1 MYQQRLM
8 DNSLNLIPG
17 QEYLVIKPFIDYDG
31 IVHGVG
37 EIWTYQGT
45 NFLPYDDGLTL
56 HVLVND
62 TTAVYRLQWRKEAQA
77 DIIENFNKYVEPY

>member
-1 MYQQRLM
+1 M
-8 DNSLNLIPG
+8 DNSLNLVP
-17 QEYLVIKPFIDYDG
+17 QQDYLVVKPFVDFDG

-56 HVLVND
+56 HVLMD
-62 TTAVYRLQWRKEAQA
+62 QQAIVYRLQWRNEAQA
-77 DIIENFNKYVEPY
+77 YIIENFSKYVEPY